1 MEKQSALFAFATL
14 ALCYGAASAQ
24 EQMPAQH
31 DAWDAPASSQATSP
45 ERSPAVTLPEVQTRA
60 PETTG
65 APVAETTGQAP
76 KFEDRWSG
84 QPEPSR
90 RRRHRLLR
98 NRPAQRRRRSWG
110 RNGRGP
116 VTRGPRPDIHRTI
129 VGLRAEKAAVAFR
142 VDLYGNNRFPRF
154 GPS

>member
-1 MEKQSALFAFATL
+1 MRKQSALFAFAAL
-14 ALCYGAASAQ
+14 AISYAAASAQ
-24 EQMPAQH
+24 EQMPVQH
-31 DAWDAPASSQATSP
+31 DAPGAPASSQATSP
-45 ERSPAVTLPEVQTRA
+45 ERSPAATLPEVKTRA

-98 NRPAQRRRRSWG
+98 NRPAQRRRGVGGGTGEG
-110 RNGRGP
+110 R
-116 VTRGPRPDIHRTI
+116 
-129 VGLRAEKAAVAFR
+129 
-142 VDLYGNNRFPRF
+142 
-154 GPS
+154 

>member
-31 DAWDAPASSQATSP
+31 DAWDASASSRATSP
-45 ERSPAVTLPEVQTRA
+45 VRSPAVTRPAVKTRA

-84 QPEPSR
+84 QSEPRPPSTTPA
-90 RRRHRLLR
+90 
-98 NRPAQRRRRSWG
+98 PAQSTGATPAKELGAERERAG
-110 RNGRGP
+110 D
-116 VTRGPRPDIHRTI
+116 PRASPWASPQD
-129 VGLRAEKAAVAFR
+129 
-142 VDLYGNNRFPRF
+142 P
-154 GPS
+154 

>member
-1 MEKQSALFAFATL
+1 MRKQSAVFAFAAL

-31 DAWDAPASSQATSP
+31 DASDAPASSQATSP
-45 ERSPAVTLPEVQTRA
+45 ERSPAVTLPEVKTRA

-84 QPEPSR
+84 QSEPKPPSATPA
-90 RRRHRLLR
+90 
-98 NRPAQRRRRSWG
+98 PAQSTGATPAKELGAERESAG
-110 RNGRGP
+110 GP
-116 VTRGPRPDIHRTI
+116 CVSPDHR
-129 VGLRAEKAAVAFR
+129 
-142 VDLYGNNRFPRF
+142 
-154 GPS
+154 

>member
-1 MEKQSALFAFATL
+1 MRKQSALFAFATL

-31 DAWDAPASSQATSP
+31 DASDAPASSQATSP

-65 APVAETTGQAP
+65 APVAETTGPAP

-84 QPEPSR
+84 QSEPKPPSATPA
-90 RRRHRLLR
+90 
-98 NRPAQRRRRSWG
+98 PAQSTGATPAKELGAERESAG
-110 RNGRGP
+110 GP
-116 VTRGPRPDIHRTI
+116 CVSPDHR
-129 VGLRAEKAAVAFR
+129 
-142 VDLYGNNRFPRF
+142 
-154 GPS
+154 